1 MKLLISGICGFVGST
16 LAAGLREADSSL
28 EICGFDNFIRPGSE
42 TNRLRLRELGIAVR
56 HADVRSASD
65 MAALPAA
72 DWVLD
77 AAALPSVLAGVDG
90 RSSSRQL
97 VEHNLGGTINLLEY
111 CRERRA
117 GFLLLSTSRVYS
129 IAALADVPL
138 RISRGAFT
146 PDAAQPLP
154 AGLSAAGVS
163 EAFSTAP
170 PLSLYGSTK
179 AASETLALEYG
190 AAFGFPVWINR
201 CGVLAGAGQFG
212 QAEQGIFSFWIH
224 AWAAKR
230 PLRYIGFEGTGAQ
243 TRDAL
248 HPRDLLPLLRA
259 QMAAGSPGDRPQI
272 VNAAGGA
279 TNAMSL
285 AQLSAWCAERF
296 GRREV
301 AADPQPRPFDVP
313 WLVLDSTCAAQ
324 TWNWQPATPV
334 AGLLEEIARHAEA
347 HPEWLSLSEP

>member
-1 MKLLISGICGFVGST
+1 VRILISGICGFVGSI
-16 LAAGLREADSSL
+16 LAAGLREADPAL
-28 EICGFDNFIRPGSE
+28 EISGFDNFIRPGSE
-42 TNRLRLRELGIAVR
+42 TNRLRLRELGISVG

-111 CRERRA
+111 CREHRA

-129 IAALADVPL
+129 IAPLAALPL
-138 RISRGAFT
+138 RIKRGAFT
-146 PDAAQPLP
+146 LDLAQPLP
-154 AGLSAAGVS
+154 TGVSAAGVR
-163 EAFSTAP
+163 EEFSTTP
-170 PLSLYGSTK
+170 PLSLYGSSK

-190 AAFGFPVWINR
+190 STFGFPVWVNR

-212 QAEQGIFSFWIH
+212 QAAQGIFSFWIH
-224 AWAAKR
+224 AWAAR
-230 PLRYIGFEGTGAQ
+230 QPLRYIGFEGTGTQ

-259 QMAAGSPGDRPQI
+259 QMAAGLAGHRPQV
-272 VNAAGGA
+272 VNVAGGTA
-279 TNAMSL
+279 NAMSL
-285 AQLSAWCAERF
+285 AQLSAWCVERF
-296 GRREV
+296 GPREI

-313 WLVLDSTCAAQ
+313 WLVLDSGLAEK
-324 TWNWQPATPV
+324 TWDWRPSTSLLP
-334 AGLLEEIARHAEA
+334 LLEEIAVHAAA
-347 HPEWLSLSEP
+347 HPEWLALSRP